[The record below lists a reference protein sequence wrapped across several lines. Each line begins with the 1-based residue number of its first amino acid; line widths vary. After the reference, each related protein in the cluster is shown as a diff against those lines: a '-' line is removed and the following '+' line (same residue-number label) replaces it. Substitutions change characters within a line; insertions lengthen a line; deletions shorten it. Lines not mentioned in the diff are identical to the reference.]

1 MNKKFGFAII
11 AVILLTPG
19 CSILPESKPIDFYR
33 LQPAQVSNSTTVLK
47 RKISVAEPE
56 LADML
61 QLERIL
67 RVANNGSI
75 VAYSDARWSAP
86 IALVWQNWLLDAL
99 WRDARFDD
107 ISSRQQG
114 LDAQW
119 QVAGRLQAFHI
130 IESTAGARATV
141 RFDAQLI
148 DIKNRQLTASKSF
161 QAEVTLNDSSA
172 SSAVEA
178 LGRASEQVGVDL
190 LSWLAEPH

>member
-1 MNKKFGFAII
+1 MSKKFGFASI
-11 AVILLTPG
+11 AVVLLTSG
-19 CSILPESKPIDFYR
+19 CSILPEPKPIDFYT
-33 LQPAQVSNSTTVLK
+33 LEPAQVINSAAVSK
-47 RKISVAEPE
+47 QQISVAEPE

-67 RVANNGSI
+67 RVTHNGSI
-75 VAYSDARWSAP
+75 VAYSEARWSAP
-86 IALVWQNWLLDAL
+86 IASVWQNWLLDAL
-99 WRDARFDD
+99 WRDTRFDD

-130 IESTAGARATV
+130 IESTAGALATV

-148 DIKNRQLTASKSF
+148 DIKNRRLTASKTF
-161 QAEVTLNDSSA
+161 QAEVVLNDSSA
-172 SSAVEA
+172 ASAVQA
-178 LGRASEQVGVDL
+178 LGQASQQVGLEL

>member
-1 MNKKFGFAII
+1 MNKRLGFAIT
-11 AVILLTPG
+11 AVILLAPG
-19 CSILPESKPIDFYR
+19 CSILPEPKPIDFYT
-33 LQPAQVSNSTTVLK
+33 LKPAQVSHSAAVSK
-47 RKISVAEPE
+47 RQISVAEPE

-75 VAYSDARWSAP
+75 VAYSEARWSAP

-130 IESTAGARATV
+130 IESTAGAFATV

-148 DIKNRQLTASKSF
+148 DIKNRRLTASKTF
-161 QAEVTLNDSSA
+161 QAEVALNDSSA
-172 SSAVEA
+172 ASAVQA
-178 LGRASEQVGVDL
+178 LGHASEQVGEDL

>member
-1 MNKKFGFAII
+1 MSRKFGLSSIV
-11 AVILLTPG
+11 AVLFVSG
-19 CSILPESKPIDFYR
+19 CSILPEPTPIDFYT
-33 LQPAQVSNSTTVLK
+33 LKPAQVNESATVTMQQI
-47 RKISVAEPE
+47 RVAEPE

-67 RVANNGSI
+67 RVADNGSI
-75 VAYSDARWSAP
+75 VAYSEARWSAP
-86 IALVWQNWLLDAL
+86 IATVWQNWLLDAL
-99 WRDARFDD
+99 WRDTRFDD

-114 LDAQW
+114 LDVQW

-130 IESTAGARATV
+130 TESTTGAMARV

-148 DIKNRQLTASKSF
+148 DTKRRLLTASKTF
-161 QAEVTLNDSSA
+161 QAEVALNDTSA
-172 SSAVEA
+172 ASAVEA

>member
-1 MNKKFGFAII
+1 MNKRLGFAIT
-11 AVILLTPG
+11 AVILLAPG
-19 CSILPESKPIDFYR
+19 CSILPEPKPIDFYT
-33 LQPAQVSNSTTVLK
+33 LKPAQVSYFAAVSK
-47 RKISVAEPE
+47 RQISVAEPE

-75 VAYSDARWSAP
+75 VAYSEARWSAP

-130 IESTAGARATV
+130 IESTAGAFATV

-148 DIKNRQLTASKSF
+148 DIKNRRLTASKTF
-161 QAEVTLNDSSA
+161 QAEVALNDSSA
-172 SSAVEA
+172 ASAVQA
-178 LGRASEQVGVDL
+178 LGHASEQVGEDL

>member
-1 MNKKFGFAII
+1 MNKRLGFAIT
-11 AVILLTPG
+11 AVILLAPG
-19 CSILPESKPIDFYR
+19 CSILPEPKPIDFYT
-33 LQPAQVSNSTTVLK
+33 LKPAQVSHSAAVSK
-47 RKISVAEPE
+47 RQISVAEPE

-75 VAYSDARWSAP
+75 VAYSEARGSAP

-130 IESTAGARATV
+130 IESTAGAFATV

-148 DIKNRQLTASKSF
+148 DIKNRRLTASKTF
-161 QAEVTLNDSSA
+161 QAEVALNDSSA
-172 SSAVEA
+172 ASAVQA
-178 LGRASEQVGVDL
+178 LGHASEQVGEDL

>member
-1 MNKKFGFAII
+1 MNKRLGFAIT
-11 AVILLTPG
+11 AVILLAPG
-19 CSILPESKPIDFYR
+19 CSILPEPKPIDFYT
-33 LQPAQVSNSTTVLK
+33 LKPAQVSHSAAVSK
-47 RKISVAEPE
+47 RQISVAEPE

-75 VAYSDARWSAP
+75 VAYSEARWSAP

-119 QVAGRLQAFHI
+119 QVACRRFTSSNQRQARSLRCDSMHNL
-130 IESTAGARATV
+130 
-141 RFDAQLI
+141 LI
-148 DIKNRQLTASKSF
+148 
-161 QAEVTLNDSSA
+161 
-172 SSAVEA
+172 
-178 LGRASEQVGVDL
+178 
-190 LSWLAEPH
+190 